1 MLRTSTFVQFPEPV
15 PNFELAPIL
24 PPAPPGTK
32 RTPSKMS
39 GTLSWNSQGQQPLR
53 CSQRLGSLLPVL
65 ELEWLDYDS
74 PDDGELSDD
83 TILDGKCPG
92 PIDFNGANYKAKV
105 VDWRNDPR
113 MKACEQR
120 LSVAPSERSGDS
132 FVSNIHHYTDGI
144 EMGTWMLGNPN
155 RAHADTYYH

>member
-1 MLRTSTFVQFPEPV
+1 MLYPSAFTQFPEPV

-32 RTPSKMS
+32 RTPSQMS
-39 GTLSWNSQGQQPLR
+39 GTLSWNSRELR
-53 CSQRLGSLLPVL
+53 S
-65 ELEWLDYDS
+65 LDYES

-83 TILDGKCPG
+83 TVSNAKRPA
-92 PIDFNGANYKAKV
+92 PIDFNGMNSKSKV

-113 MKACEQR
+113 MTVCER
-120 LSVAPSERSGDS
+120 ERSIAPSERTGDS
-132 FVSNIHHYTDGI
+132 FVSHVHHYADGV